1 MFFASTEQCLFISHC
16 TPVLIFFDHRWVTCS
31 LVKNFVKKYVTPLL
45 LNYVEHTAC
54 SLDLSSWIYNQWA
67 SERAIVIELPRMVLM
82 STVMDQDKN
91 ICFREY
97 LRILQTATLQMWK
110 QHERSRLHG
119 VELSHSSL
127 SFSVHSAALG
137 RDEMWSGSW
146 FLLCGRDSI
155 EEEGKGPCM
164 PWHDNMLHWNFL
176 LDDELIYGSCV
187 SLYLLLLAL
196 LYT

>member
-1 MFFASTEQCLFISHC
+1 MSLMQSCEELCHQ
-16 TPVLIFFDHRWVTCS
+16 TCD
-31 LVKNFVKKYVTPLL
+31 TLL
-45 LNYVEHTAC
+45 LNYVEHTTC
-54 SLDLSSWIYNQWA
+54 SLDLSSWIYNQWV
-67 SERAIVIELPRMVLM
+67 SECIIVIELARMALM
-82 STVMDQDKN
+82 STVIYQGK
-91 ICFREY
+91 IFVYASTCAFCR
-97 LRILQTATLQMWK
+97 RATLQMLK

-119 VELSHSSL
+119 AKLSHSSL
-127 SFSVHSAALG
+127 SFSVHSAVLG

-155 EEEGKGPCM
+155 EEEEKGPCM
-164 PWHDNMLHWNFL
+164 PWHENMLHFL